1 MEVNTKSRLVKEKK
15 ITPVVKYFHLQLSV
29 ETVIS
34 CRCPMISSTK
44 NVHTMQKHLF
54 DKLGH
59 FTDKLW
65 VLNRSNFDP
74 TSMNGS
80 EDLRNGDTPAN
91 KQGISERTREQ

>member
-1 MEVNTKSRLVKEKK
+1 
-15 ITPVVKYFHLQLSV
+15 
-29 ETVIS
+29 
-34 CRCPMISSTK
+34 
-44 NVHTMQKHLF
+44 MQKHLF

-80 EDLRNGDTPAN
+80 EDLRNGDTPAH